1 MKLTLLNFLLFAIV
15 LEIQGFIWYKP
26 QHIFDKVCLLFTLH
40 VLGLKFK
47 VVYLFRTVLTSYG
60 RPIFHMENMK
70 EYGNL
75 TVSWRHY
82 MIDGVVKILVG
93 GVTRA
98 TFIPHTFSGTT
109 LDKAQSISEH
119 RELSVKKYEVIVIV
133 GMFIPIYLYLD
144 RVCHNFS
151 AK

>member
-1 MKLTLLNFLLFAIV
+1 MKSTLLNFLLFAIV

-60 RPIFHMENMK
+60 RPILHMENMK

-75 TVSWRHY
+75 KTSLFPGDT
-82 MIDGVVKILVG
+82 IDGFVKILVG
-93 GVTRA
+93 GVIRA
-98 TFIPHTFSGTT
+98 AFIPHTFSGTT
-109 LDKAQSISEH
+109 LDKA
-119 RELSVKKYEVIVIV
+119 
-133 GMFIPIYLYLD
+133 
-144 RVCHNFS
+144 
-151 AK
+151 

>member
-1 MKLTLLNFLLFAIV
+1 MRGVRFHFEKYFRTDMKLTLLNFLLFAIV

-75 TVSWRHY
+75 KTSLFPGDT
-82 MIDGVVKILVG
+82 IDGFVKILVG
-93 GVTRA
+93 GVIRA

-109 LDKAQSISEH
+109 LDKA
-119 RELSVKKYEVIVIV
+119 
-133 GMFIPIYLYLD
+133 
-144 RVCHNFS
+144 
-151 AK
+151 